1 MGGATEN
8 GERGA
13 LGVMRRASVFAAS
26 IGVAAVS
33 VGALLAQSRAQT
45 PPLETRVVML
55 GTGTPNADPERSGPA
70 VAIVR
75 GLNSYLVDAGPG
87 IVRRASAAAKKGID
101 ALTMPRLQ
109 IVFLTH
115 LHSDHT
121 LGLADLILTPWV
133 LERTAPLEVYGPPG
147 TKAMVEH
154 LLAAYDADIHNR
166 LDGLQP
172 SNPTGYKVNVHEV
185 RNGFVYRDSVMTVRA
200 FEVPHAN
207 WEHAFGYRFETRDRT
222 IVVSGDTHASDSI
235 VNACHGCDVLV
246 HEVYSAERYA
256 KISEAWQAYHKQAH
270 TSTTELAELA
280 GRARPKLLVL
290 YHQLWW
296 GPADDELL
304 VREIHAAGYA
314 GKVVS
319 AKDLGVYR

>member
-1 MGGATEN
+1 
-8 GERGA
+8 
-13 LGVMRRASVFAAS
+13 
-26 IGVAAVS
+26 
-33 VGALLAQSRAQT
+33 
-45 PPLETRVVML
+45 ML

-87 IVRRASAAAKKGID
+87 IVRRAGAAAQQGVE
-101 ALTMPRLQ
+101 ALRMPRLR

-121 LGLADLILTPWV
+121 VGLPDLILMPWV

-147 TKAMVEH
+147 TKAMVGH
-154 LLAAYDADIHNR
+154 LLAAYSADIHNR

-172 SNPTGYKVNVHEV
+172 SNSTGIKVNVHEV
-185 RNGFVYRDSVMTVRA
+185 KNGFVYRDSVMTVRA

-207 WEHAFGYRFETRDRT
+207 WEHAFGYRFESADRT
-222 IVVSGDTHASDSI
+222 IVVSGDTRATDS
-235 VNACHGCDVLV
+235 VVKACHGCDVLV
-246 HEVYSAERYA
+246 HEVYSAERYKSLSA
-256 KISEAWQAYHKQAH
+256 AWKAYHKLAH
-270 TSTTELAELA
+270 TSTTELAALA
-280 GRARPKLLVL
+280 GRAQPKLLLL

-296 GPADDELL
+296 GRADDEMLL
-304 VREIHAAGYA
+304 KEIRAAGYA
-314 GKVVS
+314 GKVES